1 MAKPILSARAPKAG
15 GGKAADTSVKKMSP
29 NRWQPLF
36 LATLAETSNVSA
48 AAAAVGIL
56 TSRAYRYKRE
66 HPAFA
71 REWRQALCEGYDL
84 LELELLHRLRFG
96 AGKEDD
102 AKFDNANA
110 LRLLSQHRETAAR
123 GRAIRENADVGEVRA
138 SILTKLL
145 EMRDQNLAR
154 RKAEQQAGADLAHD

>member
-1 MAKPILSARAPKAG
+1 MQGLLDVVKHVKPHALIGLAG
-15 GGKAADTSVKKMSP
+15 AGPSFD
-29 NRWQPLF
+29 QDII
-36 LATLAETSNVSA
+36 E
-48 AAAAVGIL
+48 
-56 TSRAYRYKRE
+56 
-66 HPAFA
+66 
-71 REWRQALCEGYDL
+71 ALCEGYDL

-154 RKAEQQAGADLAHD
+154 RKAEQQAGADEAHD

>member
-1 MAKPILSARAPKAG
+1 MAKPIQSARVKRTG
-15 GGKAADTSVKKMSP
+15 GGASEKKSEELMP
-29 NRWQPLF
+29 NRHWQRAF

-48 AAAAVGIL
+48 AAAAASIQ

-66 HPAFA
+66 NPSFA
-71 REWRQALCEGYDL
+71 REWRLALCEGYDL

-123 GRAIRENADVGEVRA
+123 ARAIRENADVGEMRA
-138 SILTKLL
+138 SILSKLL
-145 EMRDQNLAR
+145 EMRDQHTAR
-154 RKAEQQAGADLAHD
+154 RKAEQQSGADVPHE